1 MTTQYAIQ
9 NILFERDTE
18 ALTLK
23 AKEENKRCKKGYKL
37 HFYYRFRNLQLLE
50 LHQEKFLKQQEE
62 QRKKAEQKQKTLA
75 ELKLSNPFQIGNIV
89 YESWGY
95 EQTNID
101 FYQIVE
107 VKKCSVV
114 IRKLKQET
122 VETGFMCGHT
132 VALKDEF
139 STEQTH
145 FKVVKWSMWD
155 KEPRP
160 YLAGVFR
167 TGLFL
172 YTEGQKLAC
181 SWYA

>member
-1 MTTQYAIQ
+1 MKSEYTIQ

-18 ALTLK
+18 VLTLK
-23 AKEENKRCKKGYKL
+23 AKEENKRCKGGFKL
-37 HFYYRFRNLQLLE
+37 HFHYRFRNLQHLE
-50 LHQEKFLKQQEE
+50 LHQEKFLKEQEE
-62 QRKKAEQKQKTLA
+62 LKQKREQKQKTLI
-75 ELKLSNPFQIGNIV
+75 ELKRENPFKLGDIV

-107 VKKCSVV
+107 VKKSSVV
-114 IRKLKQET
+114 IRALKQNT

-160 YLAGVFR
+160 YLAGVFS

-172 YTEGQKLAC
+172 YKEGEQISC